1 MNGNFLTMNKIVY
14 IICCLFI
21 LSCGTNASKFSKGNT
36 PSKNSFN
43 IQSNVYEINNDSLLV
58 KTFISFPISNL
69 VFVKKE
75 SEFQA
80 SFEIMIRVED
90 SESGLQIKRISDNGS
105 IVRQYYED
113 TRSNDN
119 YQLSYDFILGKGK
132 YNLIGNVKDLDS
144 FNNWNNIEV
153 INNNQASRIISPY
166 YYQNQSKV
174 YLDDEPLHDID
185 SLWFE
190 LPEYNFNNFDY
201 SYFIL
206 QKEDTLK
213 VNSINN
219 CKSGELLLECPIIIS
234 DDMSGDMKIY
244 IQSNS
249 KNIFTSSVSIYDES
263 SLWSKD
269 INSILGVMSYIL
281 SYSEIKELYGLS
293 AQDERIFIVNYLDS
307 KDPDRSTN
315 KNEFL
320 EIIKFRYR
328 YVNDNFSRYS
338 SGLTT
343 DRGQIYIVYGPPESI
358 ESLVSS
364 SGSRMT
370 ASANDMFNIEKWY
383 YSDKVFIF
391 SDERTFGEMQLVK
404 QF

>member
-174 YLDDEPLHDID
+174 YLGDEPLHDID

-190 LPEYNFNNFDY
+190 LPEYNFNNLDY
-201 SYFIL
+201 S
-206 QKEDTLK
+206 
-213 VNSINN
+213 
-219 CKSGELLLECPIIIS
+219 
-234 DDMSGDMKIY
+234 
-244 IQSNS
+244 
-249 KNIFTSSVSIYDES
+249 
-263 SLWSKD
+263 
-269 INSILGVMSYIL
+269 
-281 SYSEIKELYGLS
+281 
-293 AQDERIFIVNYLDS
+293 
-307 KDPDRSTN
+307 
-315 KNEFL
+315 
-320 EIIKFRYR
+320 
-328 YVNDNFSRYS
+328 
-338 SGLTT
+338 
-343 DRGQIYIVYGPPESI
+343 
-358 ESLVSS
+358 
-364 SGSRMT
+364 
-370 ASANDMFNIEKWY
+370 
-383 YSDKVFIF
+383 
-391 SDERTFGEMQLVK
+391 
-404 QF
+404 